1 MRVFLAVAVLV
12 VAEDDPA
19 SLELALRLMRH
30 AGHQAHFTSDG
41 QEALDLATS
50 IRPHLLL
57 LDMNLPTLDGWQ
69 VAAALRKTSWAGA
82 LRILA
87 VSAGAMVLDE
97 ERALAS
103 GCDEFLAKPY
113 APRDLLA
120 AVARQ
125 LAQRSTSA
133 GDLT

>member
-1 MRVFLAVAVLV
+1 
-12 VAEDDPA
+12 
-19 SLELALRLMRH
+19 MRH
-30 AGHQAHFTSDG
+30 AGHEALFTSDG
-41 QEALDLATS
+41 QAALDMAARV
-50 IRPHLLL
+50 RPRLLL

-69 VAAALRKTSWAGA
+69 IAAALRTTTWAGA
-82 LRILA
+82 LRIIA

-97 ERALAS
+97 ERALAA

-125 LAQRSTSA
+125 LGEPSVSA
-133 GDLT
+133 GDKA

>member
-1 MRVFLAVAVLV
+1 MV

-19 SLELALRLMRH
+19 SLELALRLVRH
-30 AGHQAHFTSDG
+30 AGHDAHFTSDG
-41 QEALDLATS
+41 KSALDLAARV
-50 IRPHLLL
+50 RPQLLL

-69 VAAALRKTSWAGA
+69 VAAALRRTSWAGA

-87 VSAGAMVLDE
+87 VSAGAMVSDE

-125 LAQRSTSA
+125 LAQPRASA
-133 GDLT
+133 ADLK